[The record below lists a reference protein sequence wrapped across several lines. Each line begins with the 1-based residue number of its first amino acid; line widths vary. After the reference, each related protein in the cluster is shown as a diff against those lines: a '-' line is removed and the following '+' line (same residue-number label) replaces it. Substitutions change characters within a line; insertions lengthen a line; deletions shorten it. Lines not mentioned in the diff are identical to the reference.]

1 MDLLDQAAAPHGSTP
16 DPGSPWASIARAVR
30 RTPTPH
36 NTQPVHLHVT
46 GPLEA
51 TVLFDRTRALPAHPL
66 GVVFGHVTVG
76 IFVESVAVAAHALGH
91 QVEVRLLPGEIRPLP
106 SAAGGA
112 DGPRDPADGRLQ
124 PVAHVRLAPAGRR
137 VPDLD
142 PALLELRRTNRLP
155 YDGRDLPEH
164 VLTELASEALRAG
177 HRFGSTDSRHH
188 VARVVDLNQRT
199 LFADLACPPVREE
212 LRSWMRYSRRS
223 AAARAD
229 GFSAQCL
236 HTPRL
241 LLRSVF
247 EHPRI
252 WALRPVQA
260 LSRRVYLR
268 SMRGTPRVAWVRG
281 PMDSTSDAVAAG
293 RLLIRLWLRLAG
305 HGVAVHPLGSL
316 VTNPASRAEVE
327 ETVAEVT
334 GRAVDPGVGDTW
346 MVLRLGYG
354 EAPPESLRVPSSAR
368 VHLATSVALVDAGVR

>member
-1 MDLLDQAAAPHGSTP
+1 MS
-16 DPGSPWASIARAVR
+16 
-30 RTPTPH
+30 
-36 NTQPVHLHVT
+36 
-46 GPLEA
+46 
-51 TVLFDRTRALPAHPL
+51 AHPRVDE
-66 GVVFGHVTVG
+66 GDRRGQV
-76 IFVESVAVAAHALGH
+76 HALG
-91 QVEVRLLPGEIRPLP
+91 G
-106 SAAGGA
+106 
-112 DGPRDPADGRLQ
+112 RDPQALGRGLSVAEPQHHPGVAD
-124 PVAHVRLAPAGRR
+124 
-137 VPDLD
+137 
-142 PALLELRRTNRLP
+142 
-155 YDGRDLPEH
+155 
-164 VLTELASEALRAG
+164 
-177 HRFGSTDSRHH
+177 
-188 VARVVDLNQRT
+188 ARVVDLNQRT

-281 PMDSTSDAVAAG
+281 PMDGTCDAVAAG

-316 VTNPASRAEVE
+316 VTNPASLAEVE
-327 ETVAEVT
+327 ETVAEAT
-334 GRAVDPGVGDTW
+334 GRPVRPDVGATW

-354 EAPPESLRVPSSAR
+354 QAPPESMRVPSSAR
-368 VHLATSVALVDAGVR
+368 VHVTGSALVDAGVR